1 MNAEIIL
8 ETLGVWAATSSAIL
22 ILAWLGTLSVRKN
35 AALRHMIWATAFVLL
50 LLSPVFAKFVPG
62 RIATVVPTPVV
73 ESSVSLPADIPI
85 EALATTEE
93 PTKPFNW
100 QPIITGVLGLWA
112 LGTILILGKAALGI
126 KQANTM
132 RKQGNPGDP
141 KLLDTSEKLGLKRA
155 WELRVSSTKRPPAAM
170 TWGSF
175 RPVVIL
181 PQASTEW
188 DEKRTD
194 TVLLHELSHVCRYDS
209 LTQLLALVIC
219 AVYWFN
225 PLVWLAARAL
235 RADAE
240 QAADDRVIRAGVKP
254 SDYAEELLRL
264 AAEFGQQRQ
273 PLTHIG
279 VSIMKQS
286 QIETRIL
293 SIVDPSKRRRG
304 VARLEGFSV
313 VTVGLVAAL
322 SLVSLRPA
330 MAQVNEQTPPP
341 TPPRVEEKQV
351 PPTPPA
357 VVKEY
362 PVEVVIP
369 LSRSQSKKPRS
380 KKQLPK
386 RATKVKEVPVRI
398 LPPRERAITYTVETP
413 VYVKGKTQ
421 AITFTTHARYPV
433 TTPKVA
439 YSESSQGLTYTRVTA
454 PLKYSVVLKPTYAT
468 TTKYRVE
475 SSKVQPNY
483 TVTTR
488 SVPYKVAPPS
498 QTPQDREKQEE
509 KARQDQIRDKKAA
522 EEKAQNRNKPEEQK
536 RNAEAEISM
545 VQAKQDQMSD
555 QQRREVELAVVNAQ
569 KAKMM
574 SDDERR
580 TTEILMQKARAMQDS
595 SKAKEKMTKEE
606 QRKAEAEV
614 RALKE
619 QLAKRN
625 RDMDQVIAEKR
636 QLELELARAKRAK
649 GLADK
654 QKMSAEA
661 ERKVIEKM
669 KARQE
674 RAAKNNLLSDLG
686 REKLRRLEKGRADQ
700 ARAVREKAEK
710 ERRDREE
717 AAKNKKKDGGS

>member
-555 QQRREVELAVVNAQ
+555 QQRREAELVVVRAKQNMISDQERREVELAVARAQ
-569 KAKMM
+569 KAKKV
-574 SDDERR
+574 SDQDRR
-580 TTEILMQKARAMQDS
+580 KAEVLLQKAL
-595 SKAKEKMTKEE
+595 AKKGTSVKGKMTREQ
-606 QRKAEAEV
+606 QRKAEVEV

-619 QLAKRN
+619 QLAKRD

-636 QLELELARAKRAK
+636 QLELELMRAKQAK
-649 GLADK
+649 GGADK
-654 QKMSAEA
+654 QKASAEA
-661 ERKVIEKM
+661 ERERLMKLEKERVDI
-669 KARQE
+669 A
-674 RAAKNNLLSDLG
+674 RAA
-686 REKLRRLEKGRADQ
+686 
-700 ARAVREKAEK
+700 KAEK